1 LLFKASAG
9 YALCPDG
16 NGYCRYATTVCRSRD
31 VKLLDAGIKRRDK
44 RLPRDVADA
53 VATYAAKATWPAG
66 FVVYQRG
73 APADGMFIVLRGRIV
88 LRSRVKAGRAFVPT
102 LAREGE
108 TFGWEG
114 LGVSAKYAT
123 DARADEESDTLHLS
137 SARFR
142 EFVREQPQQALVLI
156 GQMVD
161 ERAAL
166 LEKLRELATLSVE
179 QRLISSLVRLAQAH
193 MFTTEDGR
201 IALGTAQY
209 KLLCELVGATRES
222 VSLVLTR
229 LVAEGLAERNGTTI
243 YVAPLHV
250 LSDRL
255 ESHRLDGEVPL
266 LVTSEMP
273 AEARD

>member
-1 LLFKASAG
+1 V
-9 YALCPDG
+9 
-16 NGYCRYATTVCRSRD
+16 T
-31 VKLLDAGIKRRDK
+31 LLDAGAKRRDK
-44 RLPRDVADA
+44 RLPGDVADA
-53 VATYAAKATWPAG
+53 VAAYAATATWPAG

-88 LRSRVKAGRAFVPT
+88 LRSRVKAGRAFVPAF
-102 LAREGE
+102 AREGE

-114 LGVSAKYAT
+114 LGANAKYAT

-142 EFVREQPQQALVLI
+142 EFVREQPQHALTLI

-161 ERAAL
+161 ERTAL

-179 QRLISSLVRLAQAH
+179 QRLISSLLRLAQAR

-229 LVAEGLAERNGTTI
+229 LVAEGLAERNGATI
-243 YVAPLHV
+243 YVAPVHALT
-250 LSDRL
+250 DRL
-255 ESHRLDGEVPL
+255 ESHRLDGEMPL
-266 LVTSEMP
+266 LMAADLP
-273 AEARD
+273 MEARG

>member
-1 LLFKASAG
+1 
-9 YALCPDG
+9 
-16 NGYCRYATTVCRSRD
+16 
-31 VKLLDAGIKRRDK
+31 LLDAAVKHRDK
-44 RLPRDVADA
+44 RLPGDATDA
-53 VATYAAKATWPAG
+53 VAAYAAKATWPAG

-88 LRSRVKAGRAFVPT
+88 LRSRVKAGRAFVPA

-114 LGVSAKYAT
+114 LGANAKYAT
-123 DARADEESDTLHLS
+123 DARADEESETLYLS

-142 EFVREQPQQALVLI
+142 EFVREQPQQALALI

-161 ERAAL
+161 ERTAL

-179 QRLISSLVRLAQAH
+179 QRLISSLVRLSQAGV
-193 MFTTEDGR
+193 FTTDDGR
-201 IALGTAQY
+201 IALGAAQY

-243 YVAPLHV
+243 YVAPV
-250 LSDRL
+250 SALSDRL
-255 ESHRLDGEVPL
+255 EINRTDGEMPL
-266 LVTSEMP
+266 VIANELSLD
-273 AEARD
+273 ARD

>member
-1 LLFKASAG
+1 LQFKASAG
-9 YALCPDG
+9 YAPCPDG
-16 NGYCRYATTVCRSRD
+16 NGYCRHATHVCRSR
-31 VKLLDAGIKRRDK
+31 VVMLLEVTKRREK
-44 RLPRDVADA
+44 RLPGDVADA
-53 VATYAAKATWPAG
+53 VAAYAAKATWPAG

-88 LRSRVKAGRAFVPT
+88 LRSRVKAGRAFVPA

-114 LGVSAKYAT
+114 LGAHAKYAT

-142 EFVREQPQQALVLI
+142 EFVREQPQHALTLM

-161 ERAAL
+161 ERTAL

-179 QRLISSLVRLAQAH
+179 QRLISSLVRLAQAR
-193 MFTTEDGR
+193 MFTTDDGR
-201 IALGTAQY
+201 LALGTAQY

-243 YVAPLHV
+243 YVAPLRA
-250 LSDRL
+250 LADRL
-255 ESHRLDGEVPL
+255 ESNRVDGEMPFV
-266 LVTSEMP
+266 VTSEMP
-273 AEARD
+273 VEAHD

>member
-1 LLFKASAG
+1 MLLEAG
-9 YALCPDG
+9 
-16 NGYCRYATTVCRSRD
+16 T
-31 VKLLDAGIKRRDK
+31 KRPGK
-44 RLPRDVADA
+44 RLPGDVADA
-53 VATYAAKATWPAG
+53 VAAYAAKATWPAG

-73 APADGMFIVLRGRIV
+73 APADGMFIVVRGRIV
-88 LRSRVKAGRAFVPT
+88 LRSRVKAGRAFVPA

-114 LGVSAKYAT
+114 LGVNATYAT
-123 DARADEESDTLHLS
+123 DARADEEADTLHLS

-142 EFVREQPQQALVLI
+142 EFVREQPHQALVLI

-161 ERAAL
+161 ERTAL

-179 QRLISSLVRLAQAH
+179 QRLISSLVRLANAR
-193 MFTTEDGR
+193 MFTTDDGR

-229 LVAEGLAERNGTTI
+229 LVAEGLAERNGSTI
-243 YVAPLHV
+243 IVAPIHALA
-250 LSDRL
+250 DRL
-255 ESHRLDGEVPL
+255 ESNRLDGEMPL
-266 LVTSEMP
+266 LVTSEM
-273 AEARD
+273 AIDARD

>member
-1 LLFKASAG
+1 MM
-9 YALCPDG
+9 
-16 NGYCRYATTVCRSRD
+16 
-31 VKLLDAGIKRRDK
+31 LLDAPVKRRDK
-44 RLPRDVADA
+44 RLPGDVADA
-53 VATYAAKATWPAG
+53 VAAYAAMATWPAG

-73 APADGMFIVLRGRIV
+73 ALADGLFIVRRGRIV
-88 LRSRVKAGRAFVPT
+88 LRSRVKAGRAFVPA

-114 LGVSAKYAT
+114 LGVNSRYAT

-142 EFVREQPQQALVLI
+142 EFVREQPQHALAVI

-161 ERAAL
+161 ERTGL

-179 QRLISSLVRLAQAH
+179 QRLISSLVQLARGGV
-193 MFTTEDGR
+193 FTTDDGR
-201 IALGTAQY
+201 IALGSAQY

-229 LVAEGLAERNGTTI
+229 LVAEGLAERSGTMI
-243 YVAPLHV
+243 YVAPVSALAE
-250 LSDRL
+250 RL
-255 ESHRLDGEVPL
+255 ESSRLDGEMALSITGEIAVD
-266 LVTSEMP
+266 
-273 AEARD
+273 ARQ